1 MDADVATPLE
11 RRVVWVVAMVQ
22 LINVLDFMMVTPL
35 GEDFSRALA
44 IDPSKMGYVT
54 GAYTAA
60 AFTGGLLGA
69 RILDRFD
76 RKPPLI
82 LAMLGLATGTAL
94 GGFATGLGS
103 MIAARLIAG
112 VFGGPAT
119 SLSLAII
126 ADVVPVHR
134 RGRAMATV
142 MAAFSVASVL
152 GIPAGLML
160 ARAGGWRLP
169 FYSIAGLALV
179 ANLVAMKLLPSVRGH
194 LDGPRHRHTPMVELI
209 RRPEVGYGLAT
220 GAVVLFSVF
229 IVVPNIPTYLM
240 RNLHFPRNHY
250 ELLYL
255 AGGAVSFVT
264 LQISGR
270 WMDRTTPIK
279 VMLTGTA
286 LSIAAIALGFMGEAI
301 VPIPIVFM
309 LFMSSGS
316 FRGLAQQTL
325 ATRLPAP
332 SERAQYMSLQS
343 ALQHAAMTAGAFAS
357 SMILTE
363 DKATG
368 RIGPVWVIGAIG
380 IALAAIAPMLLAATV
395 RELAKRDAARAAE
408 AGGETTSP

>member
-1 MDADVATPLE
+1 MTDTDSATPLE
-11 RRVVWVVAMVQ
+11 RRVIWTVAMIQ
-22 LINVLDFMMVTPL
+22 LINVMDFMMVTPL

-44 IDPSKMGYVT
+44 IDPSNIGYVT

-82 LAMLGLATGTAL
+82 LAMLGLACGTLL
-94 GGFATGLGS
+94 GGFARGLGS
-103 MIAARLIAG
+103 MVLARVVAG
-112 VFGGPAT
+112 AFGGPAT

-152 GIPAGLML
+152 GIPAGLIL
-160 ARAGGWRLP
+160 ARAGSWRMP
-169 FYSIAGLALV
+169 FFVIAGLAVVGTLV
-179 ANLVAMKLLPSVRGH
+179 AARLLPSVRGH
-194 LDGPRHRHTPMVELI
+194 LDGPKHRHTPMVELI
-209 RRPEVGYGLAT
+209 RRPEIAYGLAT

-240 RNLHFPRNHY
+240 RNLHFPRDHY

-255 AGGAVSFVT
+255 AGGAVSFIT

-286 LSIAAIALGFMGEAI
+286 LSIAAIALGFMGDAMI
-301 VPIPIVFM
+301 PIPVVFM

-325 ATRLPAP
+325 ASRLPEP

-368 RIGPVWVIGAIG
+368 RIAPVWVIGGIA
-380 IALAAIAPMLLAATV
+380 IALAAIAPALLQATV
-395 RELAKRDAARAAE
+395 VALARRDAARADQA
-408 AGGETTSP
+408 SR